1 MDPLLYNPVINIGKK
16 GTYGGYMGQ
25 AHKIFLKKKNPQRP
39 VEVGISTKLQQYANS
54 YAFANLSGFTTN

>member
-25 AHKIFLKKKNPQRP
+25 AHKIFLKKKTLK
-39 VEVGISTKLQQYANS
+39 GLLK
-54 YAFANLSGFTTN
+54 